1 MCIFCKIINKEMDA
15 NVVYEDND
23 VIAILDVNP
32 LTKGH
37 TLVIPKQHYKNI
49 LDTPPEI
56 LNKVMIQAQEIARQ
70 YMNTY
75 NMQGFNLVVN
85 NNSVAHQAVDHL
97 HVHIIPRYNQ
107 DELNYFSKAK

>member
-15 NVVYEDND
+15 TIVYEDND

-37 TLVIPKQHYKNI
+37 TLVIPKKHFKNI
-49 LDTPPEI
+49 LDTPPKVFE
-56 LNKVMIQAQEIARQ
+56 KVMVKAQEIAKQ
-70 YMNTY
+70 YIDTY
-75 NMQGFNLVVN
+75 NMEGFNLIVN

-97 HVHIIPRYNQ
+97 HVHIIPRY
-107 DELNYFSKAK
+107 DRSEINYFSRAK